1 MAWALSTRGAGIRW
15 LVLLWNSVGLLDLLA
30 ALTLGLTSAPGS
42 PLQLFFDPPGS
53 AAMATLPWALIPVF
67 LVPQLIVSH
76 FVVYRRLGGS
86 TVNLQP
92 QKETTPLLK
101 PAGLR

>member
-1 MAWALSTRGAGIRW
+1 MA
-15 LVLLWNSVGLLDLLA
+15 
-30 ALTLGLTSAPGS
+30 
-42 PLQLFFDPPGS
+42 
-53 AAMATLPWALIPVF
+53 MLPWALIPVF
-67 LVPQLIVSH
+67 LVPQLIVGH
-76 FVVYRRLGGS
+76 FVVYRRLGGL